1 MRGHGDYLASDEER
15 KVTHMDRM
23 TLFFM
28 LALIAMGSSAIALV
42 LVRRIVQRRRYKSLA
57 AQGESHLTSS
67 SHDTWEPLDRFLPK
81 ILVQSS
87 DVVKKNF
94 EQAGIYSARLSRWF
108 MPAKYAVTIVGGG
121 GLYLMTLGLSTSS
134 QTAVIAGWCI
144 IAIAMPDAY
153 INYRRRAL
161 QDKIANQLPY
171 LLDLM
176 SMCVQTG
183 MTVESSIHYLSSEI
197 QGLDR
202 DLSHTVNLVNNRAHL
217 VGMEKALDEFYERYP
232 LSEVRSFV
240 LTLKQSLQYG
250 SSIYSVLND
259 LASDI
264 REVRM
269 LALEEKVGK
278 LSAKMS
284 VPLILFI
291 LIPIVVLIAA
301 PGIMRL
307 MYGYI

>member
-1 MRGHGDYLASDEER
+1 
-15 KVTHMDRM
+15 
-23 TLFFM
+23 
-28 LALIAMGSSAIALV
+28 
-42 LVRRIVQRRRYKSLA
+42 
-57 AQGESHLTSS
+57 
-67 SHDTWEPLDRFLPK
+67 
-81 ILVQSS
+81 
-87 DVVKKNF
+87 
-94 EQAGIYSARLSRWF
+94 
-108 MPAKYAVTIVGGG
+108 
-121 GLYLMTLGLSTSS
+121 
-134 QTAVIAGWCI
+134 
-144 IAIAMPDAY
+144 
-153 INYRRRAL
+153 
-161 QDKIANQLPY
+161 
-171 LLDLM
+171 
-176 SMCVQTG
+176 MCVQTG
-183 MTVESSIHYLSSEI
+183 MTVESSINYLSSEI

-202 DLSHTVNLVNNRAHL
+202 DLSHTVNLVNNRAQL
-217 VGMEKALDEFYERYP
+217 VGMEKALDEFYERFP